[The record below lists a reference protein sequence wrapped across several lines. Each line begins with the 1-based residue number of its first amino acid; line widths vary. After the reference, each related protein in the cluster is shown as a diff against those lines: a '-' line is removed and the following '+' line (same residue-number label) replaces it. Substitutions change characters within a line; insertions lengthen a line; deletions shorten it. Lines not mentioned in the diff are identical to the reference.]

1 MAAVATLAYQIVAD
15 TRAFTEGIVLT
26 RKELRLAKSVMEES
40 TTPAEKLGMS
50 IEGLS
55 QLMEKDSDNA
65 SAYAS
70 EIAKLQKE
78 MEALSPA
85 AQKAAAA
92 LELQKQVTS
101 RLQSEADSLFAST
114 RTATEKYE
122 AELHQLNVLLKQGF
136 VSQETYSRALE
147 KTRKELLGIDTAA
160 DKATKELQEM
170 QRVEQRLQNMAD
182 NVFEKTR
189 TDAEKLEAELH
200 DLNVLW
206 KKNLISTETYER
218 AVKNL
223 QPKELAE
230 TAEVLEGQQS
240 AWQGLVPVIDPVSL
254 AIQGVSSAA
263 NLAKQATAA
272 LYEQLSQANEQI
284 TELAAGADNFGI
296 AVDSYQALM
305 SAAQKAGVETDSVRD
320 AIRAMMSSLNE
331 AAKGGN
337 EKTQVFE
344 ALGLSAERLLQLSP
358 DRAFSELADAIGKV
372 ENPSQRV
379 YVAMKLFEEETGRI
393 ARFFGVANE
402 LIDQQRQ
409 ELEKLGLALTD
420 MDAEAVYQMNA
431 AWTELQF
438 TFDAIM
444 QQALVELAPLIKV
457 MLEDTTAL
465 LKEAATGET
474 LSGTLDAIYDT
485 VLGIYV
491 VWERTVSKVQEY
503 AGLMKFLSGNSQLAN
518 LAKLL
523 REVGRA
529 YGDGTAGDGI
539 AERIAKAQ
547 KEIEDA
553 AERRK
558 QAREFSGLANLGNA
572 GGDGASWFI
581 DMLPPDPAKGTQKSD
596 DLKES
601 ISDNV
606 NIIQDLRKQLDELTI
621 GKEQAALQRSLFGEN
636 ETPNDVID
644 QLNMIIE
651 LTEKIAEVKL
661 AEELSKNLQK
671 MQEENEKALEDAE
684 KKRKQQAQQQRFTG
698 AALAGS
704 QEAAKILAE
713 ARGNKDRV
721 EQAQLEELRKM
732 NANIQREQI
741 SIKVVDTVG

>member
-1 MAAVATLAYQIVAD
+1 MARTIGTLAYQIVAD
-15 TRAFTEGIVLT
+15 TKQFTEGMTAT
-26 RKELRLAKSVMEES
+26 RKELRAANQIIEESMTPLEKLSKAEEGLAALYNKGALDAGQYSKALAKLRSE
-40 TTPAEKLGMS
+40 LGT
-50 IEGLS
+50 
-55 QLMEKDSDNA
+55 
-65 SAYAS
+65 
-70 EIAKLQKE
+70 
-78 MEALSPA
+78 
-85 AQKAAAA
+85 
-92 LELQKQVTS
+92 LE
-101 RLQSEADSLFAST
+101 D
-114 RTATEKYE
+114 
-122 AELHQLNVLLKQGF
+122 
-136 VSQETYSRALE
+136 
-147 KTRKELLGIDTAA
+147 
-160 DKATKELQEM
+160 
-170 QRVEQRLQNMAD
+170 
-182 NVFEKTR
+182 
-189 TDAEKLEAELH
+189 
-200 DLNVLW
+200 
-206 KKNLISTETYER
+206 
-218 AVKNL
+218 
-223 QPKELAE
+223 
-230 TAEVLEGQQS
+230 QQA

-254 AIQGVSSAA
+254 AIQGVGSAA

-284 TELAAGADNFGI
+284 TELASGADNFGI

-344 ALGLSAERLLQLSP
+344 ALGLSAERLLQMSP

-393 ARFFGVANE
+393 ARFFGIANE

-491 VWERTVSKVQEY
+491 VWEQTVSKVQEY
-503 AGLMKFLSGNSQLAN
+503 AGLMKFLSGGDSQLAN

-523 REVGRA
+523 REIGRA
-529 YGDGTAGDGI
+529 NGDGTAGDGI

-572 GGDGASWFI
+572 GGDGASE
-581 DMLPPDPAKGTQKSD
+581 DMSQYLDQGTQKSNE
-596 DLKES
+596 LKES

-606 NIIQDLRKQLDELTI
+606 KIIQDLRKQLDELTI
-621 GKEQAALQRSLFGEN
+621 GKEQAALQRALFGET
-636 ETPNDVID
+636 ETPHDVID

-661 AEELSKNLQK
+661 AEELSNNLQK
-671 MQEENEKALEDAE
+671 MQDENEKALADAE

-698 AALAGS
+698 SALAGS

-713 ARGNKDRV
+713 ARVNKDRV

-732 NANIQREQI
+732 NANLQREQI
-741 SIKVVDTVG
+741 SIKVVDTVA